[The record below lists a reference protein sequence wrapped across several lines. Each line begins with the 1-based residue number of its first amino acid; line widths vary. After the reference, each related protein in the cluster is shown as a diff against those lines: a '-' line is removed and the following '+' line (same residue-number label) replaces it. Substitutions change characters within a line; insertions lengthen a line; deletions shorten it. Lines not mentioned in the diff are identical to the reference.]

1 MISTGHESKNVTA
14 NRLLNTWIQQE
25 NNMNGISQYESDTK
39 TKKIEICIL
48 EVTLMRQLYK
58 L

>member
-1 MISTGHESKNVTA
+1 
-14 NRLLNTWIQQE
+14 
-25 NNMNGISQYESDTK
+25 MNGILQYESDTK